1 MLPITSA
8 VSATTKIMRRVHIT
22 IMSNTPLTFI
32 SPSNLPKWRSVKL
45 VLTLTLLILLSSCA
59 TPSALSN
66 LTDGSCSPSQQLL
79 IKDHISGQI
88 DAIADQNYQKAYSFA
103 AKSFQEVVSLERFTQ
118 IISEQYVLLI
128 TNKGYTFDSCAIEDE
143 RLVQKI
149 TVIGLNDDFRMTY
162 RLSVEDQR
170 LGVVAAAVT
179 DVSEDV
185 AT

>member
-1 MLPITSA
+1 MRAVVGLP
-8 VSATTKIMRRVHIT
+8 
-22 IMSNTPLTFI
+22 
-32 SPSNLPKWRSVKL
+32 
-45 VLTLTLLILLSSCA
+45 LILLLTSCA
-59 TPSALSN
+59 NPPVFSN
-66 LTDGSCSPSQQLL
+66 LMDGNCSQSQQLL

-103 AKSFQEVVSLERFTQ
+103 AKSFQEVISLERFTQ

-128 TNKGYTFDSCAIEDE
+128 TNKGYTFDSCEIENE

-149 TVIGLNDDFRMTY
+149 TVVGLHDDFRMTS
-162 RLSVEDQR
+162 RLSVEDTN

-179 DVSEDV
+179 EVSEDV

>member
-1 MLPITSA
+1 MKGYL
-8 VSATTKIMRRVHIT
+8 
-22 IMSNTPLTFI
+22 
-32 SPSNLPKWRSVKL
+32 L
-45 VLTLTLLILLSSCA
+45 VIAALLLSSCGNP
-59 TPSALSN
+59 TPLAQL
-66 LTDGSCSPSQQLL
+66 LDGQCSQSQQLL

-128 TNKGYTFDSCAIEDE
+128 TNKGYTFDSCEIENE

-149 TVIGLNDDFRMTY
+149 TVVGLNDDFRMTY
-162 RLSVEDQR
+162 RLSVEDQK
-170 LGVVAAAVT
+170 LGVVSAAVT

>member
-1 MLPITSA
+1 MKGYL
-8 VSATTKIMRRVHIT
+8 
-22 IMSNTPLTFI
+22 
-32 SPSNLPKWRSVKL
+32 L
-45 VLTLTLLILLSSCA
+45 VIAALLLSSCGNP
-59 TPSALSN
+59 TPLAQL
-66 LTDGSCSPSQQLL
+66 LDGQCSQSQQLL

-128 TNKGYTFDSCAIEDE
+128 TNKGYTFDSCSIENE

-149 TVIGLNDDFRMTY
+149 TVVGLNDDFRMTY
-162 RLSVEDQR
+162 RLSVEDQK

-179 DVSEDV
+179 DVSEDIS
-185 AT
+185 T

>member
-1 MLPITSA
+1 MKGYL
-8 VSATTKIMRRVHIT
+8 
-22 IMSNTPLTFI
+22 
-32 SPSNLPKWRSVKL
+32 L
-45 VLTLTLLILLSSCA
+45 VIAALLLSSCGNP
-59 TPSALSN
+59 TPLAQL
-66 LTDGSCSPSQQLL
+66 LDGQCSQSQQLL

-128 TNKGYTFDSCAIEDE
+128 TNKGYTFDSCEIENE

-149 TVIGLNDDFRMTY
+149 TVVGLNDDFRMTY
-162 RLSVEDQR
+162 RLSVEDKK

-179 DVSEDV
+179 EVSEDV

>member
-1 MLPITSA
+1 MKGYL
-8 VSATTKIMRRVHIT
+8 
-22 IMSNTPLTFI
+22 
-32 SPSNLPKWRSVKL
+32 L
-45 VLTLTLLILLSSCA
+45 VIAALLLSSCGNP
-59 TPSALSN
+59 TPLAQL
-66 LTDGSCSPSQQLL
+66 LDGQCSQSQQLL

-128 TNKGYTFDSCAIEDE
+128 TNKGYTFDSCEIENE

-149 TVIGLNDDFRMTY
+149 TVVGLNDDFRMTY
-162 RLSVEDQR
+162 RLSVEDQK
-170 LGVVAAAVT
+170 LGMVAAAVT

>member
-1 MLPITSA
+1 MKGYL
-8 VSATTKIMRRVHIT
+8 
-22 IMSNTPLTFI
+22 
-32 SPSNLPKWRSVKL
+32 L
-45 VLTLTLLILLSSCA
+45 VIAALLLSSCGNP
-59 TPSALSN
+59 TPLAQL
-66 LTDGSCSPSQQLL
+66 LDGQCSQSQQLL

-128 TNKGYTFDSCAIEDE
+128 TNKGYTFDSCEIENE

-149 TVIGLNDDFRMTY
+149 TVVGLNDDFQMTY
-162 RLSVEDQR
+162 RLSVEDKK

-179 DVSEDV
+179 EVSEDV